1 MCVLK
6 ERLLEDFAELSSDW
20 FWEMDEELRFSY
32 LSPTL
37 ETTLGVSPQREL
49 GRRRWDVA
57 LNADDTAYW
66 RAHIDDHEKRR
77 PFRNFIYPYR
87 RVDGRVCWLSISGAP
102 IFDDSGTFRG
112 YRGVGTDITAE
123 QEASAQ
129 LSMAMEKLSV
139 ANAKLEERNML
150 FATAIDSMSQGL
162 CMLDD
167 DNRLIICNRRYAEMY
182 GLPEEL
188 TRPGTTIGDILAY
201 RVAQGTYSGDD
212 PDAYMSGRMAVVG
225 CDGPVQVVDEL
236 KDGRVYQVVHSRMV
250 CGGTF
255 ATHDDITERK
265 RAEAKIAHMACHD
278 ALTGLPNRLLLRER
292 LERALDQFR
301 QGEPFAVLCLDLDNF
316 KTVNDSMGHAA
327 GDTLLQAVTRRLQIC
342 VHDANT
348 IARLGG
354 DEFAIVQVV
363 PGSIDGA
370 AALARRIIEVLNA
383 AFTIDGQQVMIG
395 ASIGIAMATPGAG
408 AGAEAGRGADAG
420 ADQLLRYADLALY
433 RAKRDGGR
441 SFRFYEPEMKTDFN
455 TRRAL
460 ELDLRQALI
469 AGEFELFYQ
478 PIVSLVS
485 GKISG
490 LEALLRW
497 RHPVDGLLPPSKFV
511 PVCEEIG
518 LIGPLGEWVLRQAC
532 REVSDLSDKLTVAVN
547 LSPLQFKDEDI
558 VTAVTQ
564 ALSYANLDPR
574 RLELEITESVLLLE
588 SAETINALHRLRGI
602 GVHISMD
609 DFGTGY
615 SSLSY
620 LRRFPFDRLKIDQSF
635 IADVATHQ
643 DARAI
648 IGAIAGLGAKLGI
661 ETIAEGVET
670 EAQLK
675 ALLSE
680 GVTEVQGFLFSEPAP
695 AERLKDVLSDAEKMA
710 FIAA

>member
-1 MCVLK
+1 
-6 ERLLEDFAELSSDW
+6 
-20 FWEMDEELRFSY
+20 MDEELRFSY
-32 LSPTL
+32 FSPTL
-37 ETTLGVSPQREL
+37 ETTLGVSPRREL
-49 GRRRWDVA
+49 GHRRWEVA
-57 LNADDTAYW
+57 LNADDTAFW
-66 RAHIDDHEKRR
+66 QAHIEHHENRR

-87 RVDGRVCWLSISGAP
+87 RVDGRICWISVSGAP
-102 IFDDSGTFRG
+102 IFDDHGAFRG

-129 LSMAMEKLSV
+129 LSLTMEKLSV

-150 FATAIDSMSQGL
+150 FVTAIDSMSQGL

-167 DNRLIICNRRYAEMY
+167 DHRMIICNRRYAQMY

-188 TRPGTTIGDILAY
+188 TRPGTPIRDILAY
-201 RVAQGTYSGDD
+201 RIAQGLYAGDD
-212 PDAYMSGRMAVVG
+212 PDAYLSGRMTVIG

-250 CGGTF
+250 CGGSF

-292 LERALDQFR
+292 LDRALDQFR
-301 QGEPFAVLCLDLDNF
+301 EGDPFAVLCLDLDNF

-342 VHDANT
+342 VHDSNT

-354 DEFAIVQVV
+354 DEFAVIQVV
-363 PGSIDGA
+363 PGSMEGA

-383 AFTIDGQQVMIG
+383 AFTIDGQQVVIG
-395 ASIGIAMATPGAG
+395 ASIGIAMAAPGV
-408 AGAEAGRGADAG
+408 EADR
-420 ADQLLRYADLALY
+420 LLRCADLALY

-441 SFRFYEPEMKTDFN
+441 TFRFYEPEMKTDFN
-455 TRRAL
+455 ARRAL
-460 ELDLRQALI
+460 EIGLRQALV

-497 RHPVDGLLPPSKFV
+497 RHPTDGLLPPSKFV

-532 REVSDLSDKLTVAVN
+532 REVSELSDELTVAVN
-547 LSPLQFKDEDI
+547 LSPLQFKDESI

-564 ALSYANLDPR
+564 ALSQANLDPR

-588 SAETINALHRLRGI
+588 STETIGALHRLRGI

-635 IADVATHQ
+635 IADVATQ
-643 DARAI
+643 TDARAI

-680 GVTEVQGFLFSEPAP
+680 GVTEVQGFLFSEPVP
-695 AERLKDVLSDAEKMA
+695 ATRLKDVLSEAEKMA